1 MLNIIVHIYILFYS
15 TFVNLCMYIF
25 YNILLKYLST

>member
-25 YNILLKYLST
+25 YNICS